1 MSGRNQDFDRAVLC
15 SLLKEVLQIYL
26 LPSTH
31 RVFPEVEYRFQNDC
45 QISVVHWVNGATNYS
60 PKNSGRELKWERQ
73 RMNLLLCIMAQTHI
87 SNTHIYN
94 TYSTIIL
101 CQ

>member
-31 RVFPEVEYRFQNDC
+31 RVFPEVVRLRFSFPLDC
-45 QISVVHWVNGATNYS
+45 Q
-60 PKNSGRELKWERQ
+60 LKTSIAPR
-73 RMNLLLCIMAQTHI
+73 
-87 SNTHIYN
+87 NTHIP
-94 TYSTIIL
+94 SHVFHLIPSGLIGQVIL
-101 CQ
+101 MPPSSPSFSPAVSL